1 MSICISVAIIIRNW
15 HRKTQME
22 IEHEQAMKQ
31 NPLMAKNF
39 RIMLDLLEG
48 KVSSKEVENFREFLK
63 SIKNKN
69 N

>member
-1 MSICISVAIIIRNW
+1 MPVAILIRNW
-15 HRKTQME
+15 HRKTQMK

-48 KVSSKEVENFREFLK
+48 KISAKEVENFREFLK
-63 SIKNKN
+63 SIKNEN